1 MHAATIAR
9 PDRPPRR
16 PALALTLALSLA
28 LTAGC
33 ADSAG
38 PEASVLPAAQAAQT
52 AQAPEAAQPAPA
64 SGTLRIATWNMEW
77 LIAPNAFRKLAA
89 ECVPQGA
96 SPGPRRRYIG
106 CDVAAEKER
115 SEADYR
121 AMARYARELRADV
134 IALQEV
140 DGPEAARRVFE
151 DHDFCFT
158 RREAVQ
164 NNGFAVRKGV
174 PHRCGP
180 DFVPL
185 SLDNRVRRGAELIL
199 YPGEPRE
206 IRLLSVHLK
215 SGCARPPLDTPREAC
230 AVLSRQVPE
239 LERWIDAQ
247 AAAGR
252 RYAVLGDFN
261 HDLLGGS
268 GPARNESGAVRNL
281 WAEIDD
287 GDPPGAR
294 LVDVA
299 YGQRFQNCHPGQNYR
314 AYIDHVVLGEKL
326 AAWRVPGS
334 FVRLTYEPRDA
345 LQRKLPDH
353 CPVGVDLRPVG

>member
-1 MHAATIAR
+1 MRSATLPRLLTTSLVLAA
-9 PDRPPRR
+9 
-16 PALALTLALSLA
+16 LL
-28 LTAGC
+28 AGC
-33 ADSAG
+33 VDDG
-38 PEASVLPAAQAAQT
+38 RDAAAAPPGAT
-52 AQAPEAAQPAPA
+52 PAPA
-64 SGTLRIATWNMEW
+64 ASIASAAPAAPDAPDAPAGGTLRIATWNMEW
-77 LIAPNAFRKLAA
+77 LVAPNAFRKLAA

-96 SPGPRRRYIG
+96 SPGPRRRYIP
-106 CDVAAEKER
+106 CDVAADKER

-121 AMARYARELRADV
+121 AIARYVRLLRADIV
-134 IALQEV
+134 ALQEV
-140 DGPEAARRVFE
+140 DGVEAARRVFD

-164 NNGFAVRKGV
+164 NNGFAIRKGV

-185 SLDNRVRRGAELIL
+185 SLDGRVRRGAELIV
-199 YPGEPRE
+199 YPGEARE
-206 IRLLSVHLK
+206 FRLLSVHLK
-215 SGCARPPLDTPREAC
+215 SGCARPPLDTPREPC
-230 AVLSRQVPE
+230 AVLARQVPE

-252 RYAVLGDFN
+252 RFAVLGDFN
-261 HDLLGGS
+261 HDLLGGR
-268 GPARNESGAVRNL
+268 GPARNEAGQVRDL
-281 WAEIDD
+281 WTEIDD

-299 YGQRFQNCHPGQNYR
+299 FGQRFRNCHPGQNHR

-326 AAWRVPGS
+326 AAWRLPGS
-334 FVRLTYEPRDA
+334 FVRLTYDPGEA

>member
-1 MHAATIAR
+1 MRAARIGGDNAVMQRSTLAT
-9 PDRPPRR
+9 
-16 PALALTLALSLA
+16 ALALSFL
-28 LTAGC
+28 AGC
-33 ADSAG
+33 GEGTVPDTPVTPVAAAAPMPSAAPGAAD
-38 PEASVLPAAQAAQT
+38 
-52 AQAPEAAQPAPA
+52 
-64 SGTLRIATWNMEW
+64 TLRIATWNMEW

-89 ECVPQGA
+89 ECVPEGA
-96 SPGPRRRYIG
+96 SPGPRRRFIP
-106 CDVAAEKER
+106 CNVAEQKER
-115 SEADYR
+115 STDDYR
-121 AMARYARELRADV
+121 AIARYVRDLRADV

-140 DGPEAARRVFE
+140 DGVDAARRVFE

-164 NNGFAVRKGV
+164 NTGFAVRKGV
-174 PHRCGP
+174 PHRCGA
-180 DFVPL
+180 DFVEL
-185 SLDNRVRRGAELIL
+185 SLDGRVRRGAELIV

-215 SGCARPPLDTPREAC
+215 SGCARPPVDGPREAC
-230 AVLSRQVPE
+230 MVLARQVPM
-239 LERWIDAQ
+239 LERWIDQQ

-252 RYAVLGDFN
+252 RFAVLGDFN

-268 GPARNESGAVRNL
+268 GPARNEAGGVRNL

-294 LVDVA
+294 LVNVA
-299 YGQRFQNCHPGQNYR
+299 FGQRFQNCHPGQNHR
-314 AYIDHVVLGEKL
+314 AYIDHVVLGERL

-353 CPVGVDLRPVG
+353 CPVGVDLRPTT

>member
-1 MHAATIAR
+1 MLRPSLAVAA
-9 PDRPPRR
+9 
-16 PALALTLALSLA
+16 ALALQLL
-28 LTAGC
+28 AGC
-33 ADSAG
+33 ADGAK
-38 PEASVLPAAQAAQT
+38 ADQPAA
-52 AQAPEAAQPAPA
+52 PAG
-64 SGTLRIATWNMEW
+64 GTLRIATWNMEW

-89 ECVPQGA
+89 ECVPEGA
-96 SPGPRRRYIG
+96 SPGPRRRFIP
-106 CDVAAEKER
+106 CDVAQEKER
-115 SEADYR
+115 SDADHR
-121 AMARYARELRADV
+121 ALAAYARGLGADI

-151 DHDFCFT
+151 GYDFCFT

-185 SLDNRVRRGAELIL
+185 SLDGRVRRGAELIV

-206 IRLLSVHLK
+206 FRLLSVHLK
-215 SGCARPPLDTPREAC
+215 SGCARPPLDGPREAC
-230 AVLSRQVPE
+230 AVLARQVPI
-239 LERWIDAQ
+239 LERWIDEQ

-252 RYAVLGDFN
+252 RFAVLGDFN
-261 HDLLGGS
+261 HDLLGAS
-268 GPARNESGAVRNL
+268 GPARNQSGTVRNL

-299 YGQRFQNCHPGQNYR
+299 AGQRFQNCHPGQNHR
-314 AYIDHVVLGEKL
+314 AYIDHVVLGESL

-334 FVRLTYEPRDA
+334 FVRLTYQPAEA
-345 LQRKLPDH
+345 LQRKLSDH
-353 CPVGVDLRPVG
+353 CPVGVDLRPAP

>member
-1 MHAATIAR
+1 MRSAPLTSF
-9 PDRPPRR
+9 
-16 PALALTLALSLA
+16 ALAALLTTP
-28 LTAGC
+28 LTGC
-33 ADSAG
+33 VDDGREATAAASAPSPTSAG
-38 PEASVLPAAQAAQT
+38 VT
-52 AQAPEAAQPAPA
+52 APTD
-64 SGTLRIATWNMEW
+64 GTLRIATWNMEW

-106 CDVAAEKER
+106 CDVADGKER

-121 AMARYARELRADV
+121 AIARHVRELRADI

-140 DGPEAARRVFE
+140 DGVDAARRVFE

-164 NNGFAVRKGV
+164 NNGFAIRKGV
-174 PHRCGP
+174 PHRCGA

-185 SLDNRVRRGAELIL
+185 SLNERVRRGAELIV
-199 YPGEPRE
+199 YPGEARE

-215 SGCARPPLDTPREAC
+215 SGCARPPLDTPREQC
-230 AVLSRQVPE
+230 AVLARQVPE

-252 RYAVLGDFN
+252 RFAVLGDFN
-261 HDLLGGS
+261 HDLLGAA
-268 GPARNESGAVRNL
+268 GPARNEAGQVRNL

-299 YGQRFQNCHPGQNYR
+299 AGQRFRNCHPGQNHR
-314 AYIDHVVLGEKL
+314 AYIDHVVLGERL

-334 FVRLTYEPRDA
+334 FVRLTYDPGEA

-353 CPVGVDLRPVG
+353 CPMGVDLKPAP

>member
-1 MHAATIAR
+1 MRAARIGGDNAVMQRSTLAT
-9 PDRPPRR
+9 
-16 PALALTLALSLA
+16 ALALSFL
-28 LTAGC
+28 AGC
-33 ADSAG
+33 GEGTVPDTPVPTVAAAAPMPSAD
-38 PEASVLPAAQAAQT
+38 
-52 AQAPEAAQPAPA
+52 PAPA
-64 SGTLRIATWNMEW
+64 GTLRIATWNMEW

-89 ECVPQGA
+89 ECVPEGA
-96 SPGPRRRYIG
+96 SPGPRRRFIP
-106 CDVAAEKER
+106 CNVAEQKER
-115 SEADYR
+115 STDDYR
-121 AMARYARELRADV
+121 AIARYVRDLRADV

-140 DGPEAARRVFE
+140 DGVDAARRVFE

-164 NNGFAVRKGV
+164 NTCFAVRKGV
-174 PHRCGP
+174 PHRCGS
-180 DFVPL
+180 DFVEL
-185 SLDNRVRRGAELIL
+185 SLDGRVRRGAELIV

-215 SGCARPPLDTPREAC
+215 SGCARPPVDGPREAC
-230 AVLSRQVPE
+230 AILGRQIPV
-239 LERWIDAQ
+239 LERWIDQQ

-252 RYAVLGDFN
+252 RFAVLGDFN

-268 GPARNESGAVRNL
+268 GPARNEAGGVRNL

-294 LVDVA
+294 LVNVA
-299 YGQRFQNCHPGQNYR
+299 FGQRFQNCHPGQNHR

-334 FVRLTYEPRDA
+334 FVRLTYDPSDA
-345 LQRKLPDH
+345 RQRRLPDH
-353 CPVGVDLRPVG
+353 CPVGVDLRPAT